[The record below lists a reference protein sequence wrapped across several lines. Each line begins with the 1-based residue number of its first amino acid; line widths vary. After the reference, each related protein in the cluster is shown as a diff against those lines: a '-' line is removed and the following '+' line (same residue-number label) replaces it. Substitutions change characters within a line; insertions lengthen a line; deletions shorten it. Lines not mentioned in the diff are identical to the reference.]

1 MGGKI
6 VRYGGRYISFLEQDD
21 WEYAS
26 RVHCS
31 GVAVI
36 VAVTSQHELLLV
48 EQYRIP
54 VQGSVIELPAGL
66 IGDEPAH
73 AGETGSQAA
82 LRELEEETGFAAAEI
97 VPLLHCPTTAGLADE
112 MATFYLATNL
122 SRVHEGGGDDSEKI
136 QVHIVSLDDID
147 HWLDSQAKSGKLLDP
162 KIYSALYWLHTRG
175 I

>member
-1 MGGKI
+1 MHSKQ
-6 VRYGGRYISFLEQDD
+6 VRYHGRYIDLLEQDQ

-36 VAVTSQHELLLV
+36 VAVTDQRQLVMV

-54 VQGSVIELPAGL
+54 VQASVIELPAGL

-73 AGETGSQAA
+73 ASESGTAAA
-82 LRELEEETGFAAAEI
+82 LRELEEETGFSAGTIETI
-97 VPLLHCPTTAGLADE
+97 LRCPTTAGMADE
-112 MATFYLATNL
+112 MATFYLAGKLTRL
-122 SRVHEGGGDDSEKI
+122 HDGGGDASEEI
-136 QVHIVSLDDID
+136 RVHVVDLDNVD
-147 HWLDSQAKSGKLLDP
+147 HWLEEQSAAGIYLDP
-162 KIYSALYWLHTRG
+162 KIFSALYWLHSRG